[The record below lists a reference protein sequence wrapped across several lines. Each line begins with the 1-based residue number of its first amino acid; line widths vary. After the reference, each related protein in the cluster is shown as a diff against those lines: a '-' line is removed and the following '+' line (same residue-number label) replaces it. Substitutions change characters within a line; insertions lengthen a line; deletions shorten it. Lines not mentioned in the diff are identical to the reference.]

1 MEKMDACSNEELGPI
16 VPLLLKNYSRQG
28 LVLKLKRL
36 EKKTA
41 ELAYYKWGD
50 FEKALKY
57 YTRLLERPLEP
68 GERFLFQYQI
78 ARSFLKLEKN
88 SQALIEA
95 EKSFFK
101 GISNQE
107 KKKALLLKLEIL
119 ISQKNFSPAEKLIKE
134 SLKDLPEDQD
144 FLRESLAVIY
154 ESENRLSLA
163 VEELKQ
169 IQKPS
174 SFIEVKIKR
183 LEERLENQ
191 P

>member
-1 MEKMDACSNEELGPI
+1 MT
-16 VPLLLKNYSRQG
+16 LLLKNYSRKRFI
-28 LVLKLKRL
+28 LKLKWL

-41 ELAYYKWGD
+41 ELAYYKWAD

-68 GERFLFQYQI
+68 GEHFLFQYQI
-78 ARSFLKLEKN
+78 ARSFLKLKKN

-95 EKSFFK
+95 EKCFFK
-101 GISNQE
+101 GISKLE
-107 KKKALLLKLEIL
+107 KRKAILLKLEVL
-119 ISQKNFSPAEKLIKE
+119 ISLKDFSLAEKLIK
-134 SLKDLPEDQD
+134 SALKDLPEDQD
-144 FLRESLAVIY
+144 FLRESLAIIY

-169 IQKPS
+169 IQNPS
-174 SFIEVKIKR
+174 SFIEIKIKR
-183 LEERLENQ
+183 LEQRLKNQ